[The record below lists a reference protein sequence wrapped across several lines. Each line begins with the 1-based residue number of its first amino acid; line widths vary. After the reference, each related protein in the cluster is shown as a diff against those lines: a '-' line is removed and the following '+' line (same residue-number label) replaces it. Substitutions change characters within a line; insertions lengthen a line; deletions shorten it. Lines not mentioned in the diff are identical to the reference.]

1 VNKIL
6 LFYHNRDKRGECNL
20 SESNQEL
27 LQYIYKIAE
36 MGKYSTTELVK
47 ELHGKDNK
55 IKEIL
60 DDILKEYE
68 KFYEKSLKLFDK
80 FKIQEK
86 EVGFMSKMSA
96 SISMKKEVLDDNSD
110 ASMADMLIKGLTM
123 GSLEMSKKIDQYEK
137 KADDKILNLA
147 KELHKFQEKQIDN
160 LKKYL

>member
-1 VNKIL
+1 M
-6 LFYHNRDKRGECNL
+6 
-20 SESNQEL
+20 SENNQEL
-27 LQYIYKIAE
+27 LQYIYKTAE
-36 MGKYSTTELVK
+36 MGKYSTTELMK

-55 IKEIL
+55 IKEEL
-60 DDILKEYE
+60 NNILKEYE

-80 FKIQEK
+80 FKIEEK
-86 EVGFMSKMSA
+86 ETGFMAKMSV

-137 KADDKILNLA
+137 KVDNKILDLA

-160 LKKYL
+160 MKKYL